1 MAGIR
6 QAYDGAIVQGMLS
19 EPRRRRLKRQSAT
32 SRAVARELDSLKFKV
47 PSAAP
52 IRTKCQVQRGA
63 LGLCLEQV
71 AREAALGHPV
81 ADFPYQAVLGAG
93 VRTPPAPLSGGA
105 QPPPLQS
112 HRTSPRFDLGGV
124 QPVTIALSICGSIL
138 TIIATLMV
146 ARRVW

>member
-19 EPRRRRLKRQSAT
+19 EPRRRRLQRQSAT
-32 SRAVARELDSLKFKV
+32 SRAVTRELDSLKFKV
-47 PSAAP
+47 PAAAP
-52 IRTKCQVQRGA
+52 IRTRCQVQRGA

-93 VRTPPAPLSGGA
+93 ERTPTAPLSGGA
-105 QPPPLQS
+105 QPPPRQS
-112 HRTSPRFDLGGV
+112 HSMAPQFDLGGV
-124 QPVTIALSICGSIL
+124 QPVTIALSMCGTIL
-138 TIIATLMV
+138 TIIASIMV
-146 ARRVW
+146 ARRV